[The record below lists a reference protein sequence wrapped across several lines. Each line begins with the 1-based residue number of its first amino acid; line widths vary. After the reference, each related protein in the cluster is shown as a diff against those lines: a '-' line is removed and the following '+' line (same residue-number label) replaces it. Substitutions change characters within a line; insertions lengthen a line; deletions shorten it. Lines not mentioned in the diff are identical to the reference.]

1 MNTSLNNNNNNNNN
15 DSDNIFDDVE
25 YLIILQKSEI
35 DRLNAAN
42 KETESKLREAEIKI
56 ARLKDLLS
64 DYIKTDIEKERFNE
78 TLIVNTKKYDASL
91 HLKAHVRELFQL
103 PKTNSDSKVERI
115 TTQKLDADDCMFS
128 KSVQRLG
135 SYYDPKF
142 DIPFPFPNDVL
153 DMNDDKID
161 MRKPEFI
168 MQHDLL
174 RSKSNRITCSRDFCG
189 NI

>member
-1 MNTSLNNNNNNNNN
+1 MNTTLNNNNNNG
-15 DSDNIFDDVE
+15 SDNIFDDVE

-35 DRLNAAN
+35 DRLKAAN
-42 KETESKLREAEIKI
+42 KETETKLREAETKFN
-56 ARLKDLLS
+56 RLKDLLS
-64 DYIKTDIEKERFNE
+64 KSGLEKEP
-78 TLIVNTKKYDASL
+78 LIVNAKEYDTSSL
-91 HLKAHVRELFQL
+91 HIKSHVRELFQL
-103 PKTNSDSKVERI
+103 PKTMSDSKMERI
-115 TTQKLDADDCMFS
+115 ASSTKLDADDCMFS

-135 SYYDPKF
+135 SYYDPNF

-189 NI
+189 NT